1 MKLTHIF
8 ITILAVLGAIM
19 ASIAQEA
26 EAIDPATM
34 PVPAATDVVQMINKD
49 AKIDWTLFQFRAVGI
64 GVAPENATGGSA
76 KAMAR
81 EAAITIAERN
91 LLKVV
96 QGVHITSET
105 TVENLVLTS
114 DIIKTNLEGVLIGA
128 VVVQE
133 VDLNDGS
140 YKVVVAMPLLGEQG
154 VAKAIDL
161 PKQVEDAAPTKE
173 VILADL
179 PAPTMLKG
187 NFTGLLIDCRGL
199 KVSPAMAPVVYGP
212 DDEAIYPRSDVNIN
226 EMIANGLVAYYNSA
240 EIAIK
245 AGRVGNRPLIIKAS
259 SIKKAANGWNTSP
272 ILTQADSARIL
283 AEDARTGFI
292 TKLAVGF
299 IID

>member
-34 PVPAATDVVQMINKD
+34 PVLAATDVVQMINKD

-64 GVAPENATGGSA
+64 GIAPENATGGRA

-105 TVENLVLTS
+105 TVENLVLTN
-114 DIIKTNLEGVLIGA
+114 DIIKTNLEGVLKGA

-161 PKQVEDAAPTKE
+161 PKQVKEAAPKE
-173 VILADL
+173 VTLADL
-179 PAPTMLKG
+179 PAPTNLKG
-187 NFTGLLIDCRGL
+187 DFTGLLIDCRGL
-199 KVSPAMAPVVYGP
+199 KVNPAMAPIVYGP
-212 DDEAIYPRSDVNIN
+212 DDEAIYPRSEVSIED
-226 EMIANGLVAYYNSA
+226 MIANGMVAYYKSA
-240 EIAIK
+240 NDAIK

-259 SIKKAANGWNTSP
+259 SIKKDGAWITSP

-292 TKLAVGF
+292 TRLAVGF
-299 IID
+299 IVD